1 MSVHCMAIDDE
12 VGVGGHN
19 GDVFEY
25 CVSKKS
31 YSFLFGQNF
40 FLGHTVSI
48 LAIRVAAPGWDSL
61 DPVARKTGSATCA
74 VFCDFFASSTQY
86 GYTYAQGTD

>member
-1 MSVHCMAIDDE
+1 MSWRERERGGGKICHNILMSVHCMAIDDE

-48 LAIRVAAPGWDSL
+48 LAIRVAAPG
-61 DPVARKTGSATCA
+61 
-74 VFCDFFASSTQY
+74 
-86 GYTYAQGTD
+86 